1 MKQKRLLFLLA
12 LLMTA
17 ATGAWAAEV
26 TVTKTVN
33 DLFPEVANGTQKA
46 TLYSDANLSIS
57 VNPDGNNG
65 KVYATGTEWRLY
77 QTNSAVVTVA
87 ATEAT
92 IKSVAFEFTVK
103 NTGVIKYDGNAMTS
117 GTAVNVNAASAQFV
131 VGNFYDATNGQVII
145 SGFTVVYETTGG
157 ASGYTVSL
165 NDGTENPTTWTAS
178 TDGTNFGAL
187 PIGGLKGDGSE
198 TVTLKYNGR
207 LKVKSVT
214 ATSDAGAPAAAM
226 PMLTLG
232 SMPNGGD
239 PFSGSSGSGAYSQTF
254 AVGGQIAIIYKN
266 TSNESVKV
274 VTDALTA
281 ADISNEGKTATIN
294 VSIDDADKTQGVTY
308 IYPAA
313 MANDEGTINY
323 DFKNQD
329 GTVTAIYS
337 GSGAWDGDALSS
349 ATMESQQAIVKFTL
363 QDKGGNTIN
372 ASSLN
377 ISAASNKL
385 VKYKSYRGAGTKTY
399 YYGDSYYTVD
409 GGSGGFNE
417 DEEHK
422 SLVDNKLDTK
432 WCQNKPGGNWY
443 IEFHTASAIQVDGY
457 MLRTG
462 GDTGSETGR
471 NPQSWVL
478 YGKKNSGESWSIID
492 SKTDNYDMP
501 NASNAEKDF
510 DADAPGQYQYFRLEI
525 SAIRGGSCMQMS
537 EMRLFSYEYYELGT
551 TYGDLTVTP
560 ASATSEMTVALRN
573 ENTSDDTYTLT
584 ATVGG
589 ATYNY
594 TKSGVTFE
602 NGKYYVITVKMN
614 PKKVSSISLNK
625 TSANLAIGGTVELSV
640 SNVSPSDAVDKTVT
654 WSSDKTSVATVN
666 ATTGVVTAVAE
677 GTATITATANDG
689 SGTKATCSVTVYPE
703 GTIVWNSS
711 NISDLRVMGSYAS
724 YTKEGIT
731 LSGNTDMV
739 EARWYDFGNPEMDGI
754 GFEIYGTGGF
764 TFTAPTGKAFTKIEM
779 KAQGPAGWDMANLGD
794 GWACNWDPDTNKA
807 TVTWTGSAASTVGL
821 LTGADMFSGERV
833 KSIVFYLSE

>member
-1 MKQKRLLFLLA
+1 MTKNKLLLLLV

-17 ATGAWAAEV
+17 ATGAWAAAENETIIFNNLGLANAYDLTSATLTVGNINLDFAKGTGSSTPAFYTSGGGTARLYKGNTMSIDAVGATITKIVFTYASEV
-26 TVTKTVN
+26 TPEFSTGSYNSSTKTW
-33 DLFPEVANGTQKA
+33 EG
-46 TLYSDANLSIS
+46 
-57 VNPDGNNG
+57 
-65 KVYATGTEWRLY
+65 
-77 QTNSAVVTVA
+77 
-87 ATEAT
+87 EAT
-92 IKSVAFEFTVK
+92 TLTVTNAYTT
-103 NTGVIKYDGNAMTS
+103 NTQIRITS
-117 GTAVNVNAASAQFV
+117 MDVYYSA
-131 VGNFYDATNGQVII
+131 
-145 SGFTVVYETTGG
+145 

-254 AVGGQIAIIYKN
+254 AVGDQIAIIYKN

-313 MANDEGTINY
+313 MANDDGTINY

-349 ATMESQQAIVKFTL
+349 ATMESQQNIVKFTL
-363 QDKGGNTIN
+363 QDNGGNAIS
-372 ASSLN
+372 ASSLT

-385 VKYKSYRGAGTKTY
+385 VKDKSYRGAGSKTY

-537 EMRLFSYEYYELGT
+537 EMRLFSYEYYEMGT

-560 ASATSEMTVALRN
+560 ASATSEIFVALRN
-573 ENTSDDTYTLT
+573 ENASADTYTVS
-584 ATVGG
+584 ANVGEKKY
-589 ATYNY
+589 AFS
-594 TKSGVTFE
+594 KSGVTFQ
-602 NGKYYVITVKMN
+602 NGKYYEITVKMTEQTA
-614 PKKVSSISLNK
+614 S
-625 TSANLAIGGTVELSV
+625 TVEWIFSEM
-640 SNVSPSDAVDKTVT
+640 
-654 WSSDKTSVATVN
+654 TSEHADLFMGYTYK
-666 ATTGVVTAVAE
+666 GV
-677 GTATITATANDG
+677 
-689 SGTKATCSVTVYPE
+689 
-703 GTIVWNSS
+703 
-711 NISDLRVMGSYAS
+711 
-724 YTKEGIT
+724 T
-731 LSGNTDMV
+731 LSGDGDLN
-739 EARWYDFGNPEMDGI
+739 FGHGSLYAMGD
-754 GFEIYGTGGF
+754 F
-764 TFTAPTGKAFTKIEM
+764 TFTAPTGKHFKKIVIT
-779 KAQGPAGWDMANLGD
+779 ATGIADIRGTGW
-794 GWACNWDPDTNKA
+794 TNGGEPGNC
-807 TVTWTGSAASTVGL
+807 TSTWTGDASTV
-821 LTGADMFSGERV
+821 TINANSMADGV
-833 KSIVFYLSE
+833 TSIVFTLE

>member
-1 MKQKRLLFLLA
+1 MACSRK
-12 LLMTA
+12 
-17 ATGAWAAEV
+17 
-26 TVTKTVN
+26 
-33 DLFPEVANGTQKA
+33 
-46 TLYSDANLSIS
+46 
-57 VNPDGNNG
+57 PDGNNG

-214 ATSDAGAPAAAM
+214 ATTDAGAPAAAM

-349 ATMESQQAIVKFTL
+349 ATMESQQAIVKFNLKDEAGTFDL
-363 QDKGGNTIN
+363 S

-385 VKYKSYRGAGTKTY
+385 VKYKSYRGAGSKTY

-573 ENTSDDTYTLT
+573 ENASDDTYTLT

-625 TSANLAIGGTVELSV
+625 TSANLAIGGTVELSA
-640 SNVSPSDAVDKTVT
+640 NASPSDAVDKTVT

-689 SGTKATCSVTVYPE
+689 SGTKATCSVMVYPE
-703 GTIVWNSS
+703 GTIVWDSS
-711 NISDLRVMGSYAS
+711 NISKLSVSGTYAS

-731 LSGNTDMV
+731 LSANADMID
-739 EARWYDFGNPEMDGI
+739 AFWSGSGDYSGI
-754 GFEIYGTGGF
+754 YFNAHASGGF
-764 TFTAPTGKAFTKIEM
+764 TFKAPTGKKFTKIEM
-779 KAQGPAGWDMANLGD
+779 KAQGSGGWDMANLGT
-794 GWACNWDPDTNKA
+794 GWAINIDFNTNNA
-807 TVTWTGSAASTVGL
+807 TVTWTGSATSTVDL
-821 LTGADMFSGERV
+821 LKDTNDFTGANV